1 MNQNIPKGSKMLS
14 TTTTTET
21 TACLKMLKNVPEYS
35 RRLQKILESSS
46 RFYTILEV
54 FIMF

>member
-35 RRLQKILESSS
+35 RFFLRFSNVPEDSSMYQKAL
-46 RFYTILEV
+46 
-54 FIMF
+54 